1 MSSGLRR
8 LCCSAVLDLA
18 SCIMSPTGRCG
29 NSGYGRQQ
37 NGFGGNKRWEG
48 NSYNSGFSGK
58 MKGGDR
64 GSKNKPLHFS
74 ATSKPPQLQA
84 RNNYGFNQRLGGE
97 NNFSLPPPPPPPPP
111 PQPSS
116 SSSCDVNWVKQF
128 QQPPKMT
135 GSPVP
140 ISGPKMNKPLLN
152 VKELCNVQG
161 MAAPGNNNAYNCQAF
176 VNAFG
181 CTKMQTVQQ

>member
-1 MSSGLRR
+1 MRR
-8 LCCSAVLDLA
+8 PCCSAVLDLA
-18 SCIMSPTGRCG
+18 SCLISPTGRCG

-58 MKGGDR
+58 MKVGDM

-74 ATSKPPQLQA
+74 ATSKPPQPQA

-97 NNFSLPPPPPPPPP
+97 NNFSMPPPPPPPPP
-111 PQPSS
+111 PQASS

-128 QQPPKMT
+128 QQPPKVT
-135 GSPVP
+135 GSPGT
-140 ISGPKMNKPLLN
+140 ISVPKMSKPLLN

-161 MAAPGNNNAYNCQAF
+161 MAAPGNSNAYNCQAF

>member
-1 MSSGLRR
+1 LSL
-8 LCCSAVLDLA
+8 
-18 SCIMSPTGRCG
+18 TGRCG

-37 NGFGGNKRWEG
+37 NGFGGNRRWEG

-64 GSKNKPLHFS
+64 GSKTKPLHFA
-74 ATSKPPQLQA
+74 ATSKPPQPLA
-84 RNNYGFNQRLGGE
+84 RNNYGFNQRLGE
-97 NNFSLPPPPPPPPP
+97 NNFSVPPPPPPPPP

-135 GSPVP
+135 NSPGTMSV
-140 ISGPKMNKPLLN
+140 PKMGKPLLN

-161 MAAPGNNNAYNCQAF
+161 MAAPGNSNAYNCQAF